1 MTLGEHLRRTDSTEE
16 TIADGIL
23 LGEYTLLLVF
33 LVVSFSK
40 SRKQFKVVPKEFLV
54 FYFFSA
60 INCLLRV
67 ALFAG
72 GLLSCEDSVYAVL
85 LFTGILPFLAIITV
99 IIIAW

>member
-1 MTLGEHLRRTDSTEE
+1 MTLGKHLRKTGSIEE

-33 LVVSFSK
+33 LAVSFNK
-40 SRKQFKVVPKEFLV
+40 SRKQFKVVPNEFLV

-67 ALFAG
+67 ALFVG
-72 GLLSCEDSVYAVL
+72 GLLKCGNTVYAVL